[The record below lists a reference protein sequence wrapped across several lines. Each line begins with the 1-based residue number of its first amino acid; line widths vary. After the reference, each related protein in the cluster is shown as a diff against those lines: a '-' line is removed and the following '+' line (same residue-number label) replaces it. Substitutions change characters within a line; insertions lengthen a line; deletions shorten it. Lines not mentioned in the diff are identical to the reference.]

1 MSIQR
6 GKMHDA
12 YHIYRKRSGLNAFRC
27 PFLGLLVHCTVACNT
42 FSIFNIEQVW
52 FLCRHIHKYPLHQ
65 PIQACRKWAHTAET
79 SDLFLDK
86 IWQHYIVWMFLAV
99 VVELWCQFTCQ
110 TDSVFLADNANKPVK
125 KKQLAA
131 EKNTHFLLLLQI
143 CRTKV
148 NSNNR
153 KK

>member
-1 MSIQR
+1 
-6 GKMHDA
+6 
-12 YHIYRKRSGLNAFRC
+12 
-27 PFLGLLVHCTVACNT
+27 
-42 FSIFNIEQVW
+42 
-52 FLCRHIHKYPLHQ
+52 
-65 PIQACRKWAHTAET
+65 
-79 SDLFLDK
+79 
-86 IWQHYIVWMFLAV
+86 MFLAV

-110 TDSVFLADNANKPVK
+110 ADSVFLADNANKPVK